1 MISKIAIA
9 LIVLLVIALLT
20 ASGTVFYYRGNAID
34 FKSQR
39 DKASEELKLA
49 GATINDM
56 QARQRDVAALDEKYT
71 KELADAKA
79 TIDQLHDDV
88 ANGKRR
94 LRLNAICAKQS
105 AFSTSSTSGMDD
117 AISPRLTDSA
127 QQDYFT
133 LRSRIETAS
142 KQIAGLQE
150 YIKEQCLQ

>member
-1 MISKIAIA
+1 MISKTAIS

-20 ASGTVFYYRGNAID
+20 ASGTAFYYRGNAID

-39 DKASEELKLA
+39 DKASGELKMA
-49 GATINDM
+49 SATINDM

-94 LRLNAICAKQS
+94 LQLNATCTKQS
-105 AFSTSSTSGMDD
+105 TTATASLDD
-117 AISPRLTDSA
+117 AGSARLTDSA
-127 QQDYFT
+127 QRNYFT
-133 LRSRIETAS
+133 LRERIETAS
-142 KQIAGLQE
+142 KQIAGLQQ
-150 YIKEQCLQ
+150 YIKEQCN

>member
-1 MISKIAIA
+1 MISKTAIA

-20 ASGTVFYYRGNAID
+20 ASGTAFYYHGNAID

-49 GATINDM
+49 SATINDM
-56 QARQRDVAALDEKYT
+56 QARQRYVAALDEKYT

-79 TIDQLHDDV
+79 TINKLHDDV

-105 AFSTSSTSGMDD
+105 ASSTSGMDD
-117 AISPRLTDSA
+117 AISPRLTDTA
-127 QQDYFT
+127 QRNYFT
-133 LRSRIETAS
+133 LRDRIETAS
-142 KQIAGLQE
+142 KQIAGLQQ
-150 YIKEQCLQ
+150 YILEQCSK